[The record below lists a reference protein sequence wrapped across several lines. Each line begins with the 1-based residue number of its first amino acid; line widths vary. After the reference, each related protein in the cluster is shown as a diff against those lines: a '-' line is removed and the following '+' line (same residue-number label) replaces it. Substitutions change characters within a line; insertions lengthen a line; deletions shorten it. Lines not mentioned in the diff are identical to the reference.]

1 MLTSSKFRL
10 FSFWVILFI
19 VVKSQCYN
27 DGYGSFNYS
36 NSSILKPE
44 NRRSGNTT
52 ITELPSTVNPSL
64 NNNNHLPDFTSEPVP
79 AAPTPPLSSGD
90 GHDTEQHGQGMPEEE
105 VPRNATPPV
114 RDLEANQPA
123 NSSRPTNDGSS
134 RVVPAGRPL
143 AVPAL
148 AAAAAAAALLVGA
161 RRVRK
166 PRGYIFVWECVRV
179 GGPRPTP
186 TSPPDR
192 KNREIRGLPL
202 PKLTELTDDIHQR
215 IAEKLRLSQECRSA
229 KLRDQWTTRATLSL
243 PLDNE
248 EILET
253 MGNSMVKT
261 SSDLAVS
268 VPSTMMEPEGAIDDW
283 LLSFITYGEFIKS
296 GPLPLLENTLETTSP
311 TQSHIKQPFS
321 PEMRKKIDK
330 AKSPTKNLDDLCE
343 ASTTL
348 SDDSGARVESAVR
361 KVWNKVLAPSSG
373 LSESTT
379 NDTPFFEIWGSLI
392 GAAYLAECYGAE
404 IGVDISMEEIVE
416 HPSMRLQSELVRKKW
431 VMQNRG
437 SRVNND

>member
-1 MLTSSKFRL
+1 
-10 FSFWVILFI
+10 
-19 VVKSQCYN
+19 
-27 DGYGSFNYS
+27 
-36 NSSILKPE
+36 
-44 NRRSGNTT
+44 
-52 ITELPSTVNPSL
+52 
-64 NNNNHLPDFTSEPVP
+64 
-79 AAPTPPLSSGD
+79 
-90 GHDTEQHGQGMPEEE
+90 MPEEE

-114 RDLEANQPA
+114 RDLEASQPA

-134 RVVPAGRPL
+134 RVVPAGGPL
-143 AVPAL
+143 ALPAL
-148 AAAAAAAALLVGA
+148 GAAAAALLVGA

-166 PRGYIFVWECVRV
+166 PRRYIFVWECVRV

-202 PKLTELTDDIHQR
+202 PKLTELTDYIHQR
-215 IAEKLRLSQECRSA
+215 IGAFLSFDDLVQLSLSRKKLFTAYKPVLAEKLRLSQECRSA

-379 NDTPFFEIWGSLI
+379 NDTPFFEIWESLI
-392 GAAYLAECYGAE
+392 GAVYLAECYGAE

-437 SRVNND
+437 SRVSNG